1 MDSSMLKG
9 ILVGGA
15 AAATF
20 AAVGVGGYK
29 VLSKPTHA
37 DVIAVKEIKE
47 TVRTP
52 REECTEVQVRQQAPV
67 QDQHRVAGTVA
78 GGVLGGVL
86 GSMVGGG
93 TGKTLATVGG
103 AAAGAYAGNTVQGN
117 MQKNDAHMVT
127 QTRCKTVNVMV
138 EKLVGY
144 DVTYKIGDKQDLVRM
159 DHKPGEKIPLKDG
172 QLVLRAPG

>member
-1 MDSSMLKG
+1 MRLPP
-9 ILVGGA
+9 
-15 AAATF
+15 F

-37 DVIAVKEIKE
+37 DVIAIKEIKE

-103 AAAGAYAGNTVQGN
+103 AAAGPSRKHSAGAT
-117 MQKNDAHMVT
+117 
-127 QTRCKTVNVMV
+127 CK
-138 EKLVGY
+138 
-144 DVTYKIGDKQDLVRM
+144 RM
-159 DHKPGEKIPLKDG
+159 MPTWSRKPGAKLSM
-172 QLVLRAPG
+172 